1 MWHLKTA
8 HLQLILFPSFLS
20 YVHINYTLLRL
31 TVSGAAFPPRVLLG
45 STRNSTL
52 LCQQGLLLLLLPV
65 QRSVNLAHF
74 SLTISFFYFYFSVN
88 ILAFLCPSVS
98 TTSILNVVLQGAQT
112 NREGMGGARYIKRF
126 DWTVSAMESTGLAAL
141 KSTGNLRP
149 YIPATARPS
158 QQK

>member
-8 HLQLILFPSFLS
+8 HLLLILFPFFLS
-20 YVHINYTLLRL
+20 YVHINYTLPRC

-52 LCQQGLLLLLLPV
+52 LCQQGLLGT
-65 QRSVNLAHF
+65 F
-74 SLTISFFYFYFSVN
+74 FFDYFFFYFSFN

-112 NREGMGGARYIKRF
+112 NREGMGGAHYIKRF
-126 DWTVSAMESTGLAAL
+126 DWTVSAMEINKWSAV
-141 KSTGNLRP
+141 
-149 YIPATARPS
+149 TAHRACVIILTTKKKYWHIGP
-158 QQK
+158 QVH